1 MDAKWSKKFPNGE
14 RKDAPEIKK
23 GQEVTEDLN
32 KKPKERSIASRDKT
46 NITGTKAI
54 SRENPRI
61 LEIIA
66 KMEKRRERFKE
77 PISLKT
83 VSEKNGKPFTADGA
97 ETVETKQLPRPARK
111 RKWAG
116 S

>member
-1 MDAKWSKKFPNGE
+1 MDANWRNKFPNGKRNDSPDIE
-14 RKDAPEIKK
+14 E
-23 GQEVTEDLN
+23 GQIVTEDLN
-32 KKPKERSIASRDKT
+32 EKPKERISASRDKT

-83 VSEKNGKPFTADGA
+83 VSEKNGKPFTADGDEA
-97 ETVETKQLPRPARK
+97 VETKQLPRPARK